1 MLSKFVFFLMI
12 AALGNTAYHV
22 GQKSLH
28 DQTGNPMLI
37 LLVYY
42 AVAMVLCALAM
53 PMFGKPDFG
62 AVGALLGNW
71 RVWLVALGILL
82 IELGFLLAYQAGGSA
97 QWGGVAVNGA
107 AALLLIPLSI
117 FVFQEH
123 FSWTKAAGILLTLSG
138 LYFLVKK

>member
-1 MLSKFVFFLMI
+1 MSKFIFFLLI
-12 AALGNTAYHV
+12 AALGNTAYHI

-42 AVAMVLCALAM
+42 AVAMVLCLLAM
-53 PMFGKPDFG
+53 PMFGQSSL
-62 AVGALLGNW
+62 ATASALLGNW

-117 FVFQEH
+117 FVFQES
-123 FSWTKAAGILLTLSG
+123 FSWTKALGILLTLSG

>member
-1 MLSKFVFFLMI
+1 MSKFIFFLLI
-12 AALGNTAYHV
+12 AALGNTAYHI

-28 DQTGNPMLI
+28 DQMGNPMLI

-42 AVAMVLCALAM
+42 AVAMVLCLLAM
-53 PMFGKPDFG
+53 PTFGQSHL
-62 AVGALLGNW
+62 VTVSALLGNW

-117 FVFQEH
+117 FVFQET
-123 FSWTKAAGILLTLSG
+123 FSWTKALGILLTLSG
-138 LYFLVKK
+138 LYFLVRK

>member
-1 MLSKFVFFLMI
+1 MSKFIFFLLI
-12 AALGNTAYHV
+12 AALGNTAYHI

-42 AVAMVLCALAM
+42 AAAMVLCLLAM
-53 PMFGKPDFG
+53 PMFGQSHL
-62 AVGALLGNW
+62 ATVGELLGNW

-117 FVFQEH
+117 FVFQET
-123 FSWTKAAGILLTLSG
+123 FSWTKALGILLTLSG

>member
-1 MLSKFVFFLMI
+1 MSKFIFFLLI
-12 AALGNTAYHV
+12 AALGNTAYHI

-42 AVAMVLCALAM
+42 AVAMVLCLLAM
-53 PMFGKPDFG
+53 PMFGQSSF
-62 AVGALLGNW
+62 ATVGVLLGNW

-117 FVFQEH
+117 FVFQET
-123 FSWTKAAGILLTLSG
+123 FSWTKALGILLTLSG